1 MNLPDLTVVGP
12 AFFEVFVP
20 PPDARPVPG
29 EERYVDRIPVGLGGA
44 LNAASVAA
52 ALGLS
57 VTFMHPA
64 GDGLLDAAVRWAVG
78 RLGVREVTWPA
89 RPDPFVSLVF
99 SDSVD
104 RAFLS
109 HGDFDAM
116 NRCPEI
122 PLARWVHMGGIKEA
136 FAVPLRV
143 AAVRAAGA
151 RVCACAC
158 WSPDDLRRLAAA
170 TDRPLDLLV
179 LNRHEAEAAAGDA
192 DLAPERLQGA
202 AADIVV
208 TDGERGA
215 FGVLGGDRV
224 HADAAPARMV
234 DPTGAGDAFSAGL
247 VAGLIRGLAPAD
259 ALGFA
264 CRVAAR
270 VIGIQ
275 GGVVMDPAV
284 LAGVW

>member
-44 LNAASVAA
+44 LNAASVA
-52 ALGLS
+52 
-57 VTFMHPA
+57 
-64 GDGLLDAAVRWAVG
+64 
-78 RLGVREVTWPA
+78 
-89 RPDPFVSLVF
+89 
-99 SDSVD
+99 DSVD

-170 TDRPLDLLV
+170 TDRPLDLL
-179 LNRHEAEAAAGDA
+179 A
-192 DLAPERLQGA
+192 GA
-202 AADIVV
+202 AP
-208 TDGERGA
+208 GRRG
-215 FGVLGGDRV
+215 GHRGDRRR
-224 HADAAPARMV
+224 AR
-234 DPTGAGDAFSAGL
+234 GF
-247 VAGLIRGLAPAD
+247 RGV
-259 ALGFA
+259 G
-264 CRVAAR
+264 R
-270 VIGIQ
+270 
-275 GGVVMDPAV
+275 
-284 LAGVW
+284 